1 MPERPLVWLLSAYRS
16 ESHASWVNWLSNQQ
30 DLPVRFRIF
39 ELPGRYFRWRIRGN
53 PLSWMAEF
61 RDALRQECPHH
72 ILATSMVDIATIK
85 GLHPELAGTPVTLY
99 FHENQFAYPVGDRQH
114 SSIDPQMVQLYGAL
128 ASERC
133 LFNSRFNLE
142 SMLQGVAELLRKLPD
157 AVPDNVVDQLRAKSS
172 VLPVPVDTVNIDTV
186 TIDTTPEKIDS
197 APVILW
203 NHRWEYDKRPD
214 RFEALLD
221 AVGSRDI
228 DFQLALLG
236 PRPSKVPVELSRI
249 RTRYAD
255 CIIADGMVPRV
266 EYEAL
271 LKRAQVVVSTADHEF
286 QGLSMIEAVS
296 AGAIPVVPDA
306 LCYREQYPDCCRYT
320 PGDVDDAADRMTDA
334 LLNGQKVD
342 ISRWTT
348 VSTRELWRNLM
359 TYFSLPAG
367 VTEVTNGS
375 NSWDFY
381 TG

>member
-30 DLPVRFRIF
+30 DCPVRLRIF

-61 RDALRQECPHH
+61 RDALQQEQPHH

-85 GLHPELAGTPVTLY
+85 GLHPELADIPVTLY

-128 ASERC
+128 TSERC

-142 SMLQGVAELLRKLPD
+142 SMLEGVTELLRKLPD
-157 AVPDNVVDQLRAKSS
+157 AIPDHVVDELRAKSS
-172 VLPVPVDTVNIDTV
+172 VLPVAVETVNTDTIPAQ
-186 TIDTTPEKIDS
+186 TDTTS
-197 APVILW
+197 MILW

-214 RFEALLD
+214 RFEAVLD
-221 AVGSRDI
+221 TLANRGV

-236 PRPSKVPVELSRI
+236 PRPEKVPGELSAIREKHAARI
-249 RTRYAD
+249 V
-255 CIIADGMVPRV
+255 ADGMVPRA
-266 EYEAL
+266 EYETL
-271 LKRAQVVVSTADHEF
+271 LKRARVVISTADHEF

-296 AGAIPVVPDA
+296 AGATPVVPDA
-306 LCYREQYPDCCRYT
+306 LCYREQYPGRFRYT
-320 PGDVDDAADRMTDA
+320 PGNIEEAADRVSDA
-334 LLNGQKVD
+334 LQHSSPVD
-342 ISRWTT
+342 ISRWTASHT
-348 VSTRELWRNLM
+348 GELWRNLM
-359 TYFSLPAG
+359 IYFSLPVGAI
-367 VTEVTNGS
+367 EDTNGTAA
-375 NSWDFY
+375 WDFY

>member
-30 DLPVRFRIF
+30 DCPVRLRIF

-61 RDALRQECPHH
+61 RDALQQEQPHH

-85 GLHPELAGTPVTLY
+85 GLHPELAGIPVTLY

-128 ASERC
+128 SSERC

-142 SMLQGVAELLRKLPD
+142 SMLKGVGDLLNKLPD
-157 AVPDNVVDQLRAKSS
+157 AIPDHVVDELRAKSS
-172 VLPVPVDTVNIDTV
+172 VLPVAVETVNTDTIPAQ
-186 TIDTTPEKIDS
+186 TGTMPM
-197 APVILW
+197 ILW

-214 RFEALLD
+214 RFEAVLD
-221 AVGSRDI
+221 TLANRGV

-236 PRPSKVPVELSRI
+236 PRPEKVPGELSAIREKHAARI
-249 RTRYAD
+249 V
-255 CIIADGMVPRV
+255 ADGMVPRA
-266 EYEAL
+266 EYETL
-271 LKRAQVVVSTADHEF
+271 LKRARVVISTADHEF

-296 AGAIPVVPDA
+296 AGATPVVPNA
-306 LCYREQYPDCCRYT
+306 LCYREQYPGRFRYT
-320 PGDVDDAADRMTDA
+320 PGNIEEAADRVSDA
-334 LLNGQKVD
+334 LQHSSPVD
-342 ISRWTT
+342 ISRWTASHT
-348 VSTRELWRNLM
+348 GELWRNLM
-359 TYFSLPAG
+359 MYFSLPVGAI
-367 VTEVTNGS
+367 EDTNGTAA
-375 NSWDFY
+375 WDFY

>member
-30 DLPVRFRIF
+30 DCPVRLRIF

-61 RDALRQECPHH
+61 RDALQEESPHH

-85 GLHPELAGTPVTLY
+85 GMHPELAGIPVTLY

-128 ASERC
+128 SSERC

-142 SMLQGVAELLRKLPD
+142 SMLKGVTELLRKLPD
-157 AVPDNVVDQLRAKSS
+157 ATPDHVVDELRAKSS
-172 VLPVPVDTVNIDTV
+172 VLPVAVETVNTDTIPAQ
-186 TIDTTPEKIDS
+186 TGTMPM
-197 APVILW
+197 ILW

-214 RFEALLD
+214 RFEAVLD
-221 AVGSRDI
+221 TLANRGV

-236 PRPSKVPVELSRI
+236 PRPEKVPGELSAIREKHAARI
-249 RTRYAD
+249 V
-255 CIIADGMVPRV
+255 ADGMVPRA
-266 EYEAL
+266 EYETL
-271 LKRAQVVVSTADHEF
+271 LKRARVVISTADHEF

-296 AGAIPVVPDA
+296 AGATPVVPDA
-306 LCYREQYPDCCRYT
+306 LCYREQYPGRFRYT
-320 PGDVDDAADRMTDA
+320 PGNIEEAADRVSDA
-334 LLNGQKVD
+334 LQHSSPVD
-342 ISRWTT
+342 ISRWTASHT
-348 VSTRELWRNLM
+348 GELWRNLIN
-359 TYFSLPAG
+359 YFSLPVGAI
-367 VTEVTNGS
+367 EDTNGTAA
-375 NSWDFY
+375 WDFY

>member
-30 DLPVRFRIF
+30 DCPVRLRIF

-61 RDALRQECPHH
+61 RDALQEESPHH

-85 GLHPELAGTPVTLY
+85 GMHPELAGIPVTLY

-128 ASERC
+128 SSERC

-142 SMLQGVAELLRKLPD
+142 SMLKGVTELLRKLPD
-157 AVPDNVVDQLRAKSS
+157 ATPDHVVDELRAKSS
-172 VLPVPVDTVNIDTV
+172 VLPVAVETVNTDTIPAQ
-186 TIDTTPEKIDS
+186 TGTMPM
-197 APVILW
+197 ILW

-214 RFEALLD
+214 RFEAVLD
-221 AVGSRDI
+221 TLANRGV

-236 PRPSKVPVELSRI
+236 PRPEKVPGELSAIREKHAARI
-249 RTRYAD
+249 V
-255 CIIADGMVPRV
+255 ADGMVPRA
-266 EYEAL
+266 EYETL
-271 LKRAQVVVSTADHEF
+271 LKRARVVISTADHEF

-296 AGAIPVVPDA
+296 AGATPVVPDA
-306 LCYREQYPDCCRYT
+306 LCYREQYPGRFRYT
-320 PGDVDDAADRMTDA
+320 PGNIEEAADRVSDA
-334 LLNGQKVD
+334 LQHSSPVD
-342 ISRWTT
+342 ISRWTASHT
-348 VSTRELWRNLM
+348 GELWRNLM
-359 TYFSLPAG
+359 IYFSLPVGAI
-367 VTEVTNGS
+367 EDTNGTAA
-375 NSWDFY
+375 WDFY

>member
-30 DLPVRFRIF
+30 DCPVRLRIF

-61 RDALRQECPHH
+61 RDALQQEQPHH

-85 GLHPELAGTPVTLY
+85 GLHPELADIPVTLY

-128 ASERC
+128 TSERC

-142 SMLQGVAELLRKLPD
+142 SMLEGVTELLRKLPD
-157 AVPDNVVDQLRAKSS
+157 AIPDHVVDELRAKSS
-172 VLPVPVDTVNIDTV
+172 VLPVAVETVNTDTIPAQ
-186 TIDTTPEKIDS
+186 TGTMPM
-197 APVILW
+197 ILW

-214 RFEALLD
+214 RFEAVLD
-221 AVGSRDI
+221 MLANRGV

-236 PRPSKVPVELSRI
+236 PRPEKVPGELSAIREKHAARI
-249 RTRYAD
+249 V
-255 CIIADGMVPRV
+255 ADGMVPRA
-266 EYEAL
+266 EYETL
-271 LKRAQVVVSTADHEF
+271 LKRARVVISTADHEF

-296 AGAIPVVPDA
+296 AGATPVVPDA
-306 LCYREQYPDCCRYT
+306 LCYREQYPGRFRYT
-320 PGDVDDAADRMTDA
+320 PGNIEEAADRVSDA
-334 LLNGQKVD
+334 LQHSSPVD
-342 ISRWTT
+342 ISRWTASHT
-348 VSTRELWRNLM
+348 GELWRNLM
-359 TYFSLPAG
+359 IYFSLPVGAI
-367 VTEVTNGS
+367 EDTNGTAA
-375 NSWDFY
+375 WDFY

>member
-1 MPERPLVWLLSAYRS
+1 MRL
-16 ESHASWVNWLSNQQ
+16 
-30 DLPVRFRIF
+30 RIF

-61 RDALRQECPHH
+61 RDALQQERPHH

-99 FHENQFAYPVGDRQH
+99 FHENQFAYPAGDRQH

-172 VLPVPVDTVNIDTV
+172 VLPVPVDTVTIDTV
-186 TIDTTPEKIDS
+186 TIDTTAEKIDS

-271 LKRAQVVVSTADHEF
+271 LRRARVVVSTADHEF

-348 VSTRELWRNLM
+348 ASTRELWRNLM

>member
-30 DLPVRFRIF
+30 DCPVRLRIF

-61 RDALRQECPHH
+61 RDALQQEQPHH

-85 GLHPELAGTPVTLY
+85 GLHPELADIPVTLY

-128 ASERC
+128 TSERC

-142 SMLQGVAELLRKLPD
+142 SMLEGVTELLRKLPD
-157 AVPDNVVDQLRAKSS
+157 ATPDHVVDELRAKSS
-172 VLPVPVDTVNIDTV
+172 VLPVAVETVNTDTIPAQ
-186 TIDTTPEKIDS
+186 TGTMPM
-197 APVILW
+197 ILW

-214 RFEALLD
+214 RFEAVLD
-221 AVGSRDI
+221 TLANRGV

-236 PRPSKVPVELSRI
+236 PRPEKVPGELSAIREKHAARI
-249 RTRYAD
+249 V
-255 CIIADGMVPRV
+255 ADGMVPRA
-266 EYEAL
+266 EYETL
-271 LKRAQVVVSTADHEF
+271 LKRARVVISTADHEF

-296 AGAIPVVPDA
+296 AGATPVVPDA
-306 LCYREQYPDCCRYT
+306 LCYREQYPGRFRYT
-320 PGDVDDAADRMTDA
+320 PGNIEEAADRVSDA
-334 LLNGQKVD
+334 LQHSSPVD
-342 ISRWTT
+342 ISRWTASHT
-348 VSTRELWRNLM
+348 GELWRNLM
-359 TYFSLPAG
+359 IYFSLPVGAI
-367 VTEVTNGS
+367 EDTNGTAA
-375 NSWDFY
+375 WDFY

>member
-30 DLPVRFRIF
+30 DCPVRLRIF

-61 RDALRQECPHH
+61 RDALQQEQPHH

-85 GLHPELAGTPVTLY
+85 GLHPELADIPVTLY

-128 ASERC
+128 TSERC

-142 SMLQGVAELLRKLPD
+142 SMLEGVTELLRKLPD
-157 AVPDNVVDQLRAKSS
+157 ATPDHVVDELRAKSS
-172 VLPVPVDTVNIDTV
+172 VLPVAVETVNTDTIPAQ
-186 TIDTTPEKIDS
+186 TGTMPM
-197 APVILW
+197 ILW

-214 RFEALLD
+214 RFEAVLD
-221 AVGSRDI
+221 MLANRGV

-236 PRPSKVPVELSRI
+236 PRPEKVPGELSAIREKHAARI
-249 RTRYAD
+249 V
-255 CIIADGMVPRV
+255 ADGMVPRA
-266 EYEAL
+266 EYETL
-271 LKRAQVVVSTADHEF
+271 LKRARVVISTADHEF

-296 AGAIPVVPDA
+296 AGATPVVPDA
-306 LCYREQYPDCCRYT
+306 LCYREQYPGRFRYT
-320 PGDVDDAADRMTDA
+320 PGNIEEAADRVSDA
-334 LLNGQKVD
+334 LQHSSPVD
-342 ISRWTT
+342 ISRWTASHT
-348 VSTRELWRNLM
+348 GELWRNLM
-359 TYFSLPAG
+359 IYFSLPVGAI
-367 VTEVTNGS
+367 EDTNGTAA
-375 NSWDFY
+375 WDFY

>member
-30 DLPVRFRIF
+30 DCPVRLRIF

-61 RDALRQECPHH
+61 RDALQEESPHH

-85 GLHPELAGTPVTLY
+85 GMHPELAGIPVTLY

-128 ASERC
+128 SSERC

-142 SMLQGVAELLRKLPD
+142 SMLKGVTELLRKLPD
-157 AVPDNVVDQLRAKSS
+157 ATPDHVVDELRAKSS
-172 VLPVPVDTVNIDTV
+172 VLPVAVETVNTDTIPAQ
-186 TIDTTPEKIDS
+186 TGTMPM
-197 APVILW
+197 ILW

-214 RFEALLD
+214 RFEAVLD
-221 AVGSRDI
+221 TLANRGV

-236 PRPSKVPVELSRI
+236 PRPDKVPGELSAIREKHAARI
-249 RTRYAD
+249 V
-255 CIIADGMVPRV
+255 ADGMVPRA
-266 EYEAL
+266 EYETL
-271 LKRAQVVVSTADHEF
+271 LKRARVVISTADHEF

-296 AGAIPVVPDA
+296 AGATPVVPDA
-306 LCYREQYPDCCRYT
+306 LCYREQYPGRFRYT
-320 PGDVDDAADRMTDA
+320 PGNIEEAADRVSDA
-334 LLNGQKVD
+334 LQHSSPVD
-342 ISRWTT
+342 ISRWTASHT
-348 VSTRELWRNLM
+348 GELWRNLM
-359 TYFSLPAG
+359 IYFSLPVGAI
-367 VTEVTNGS
+367 EDTNGTAA
-375 NSWDFY
+375 WDFY

>member
-30 DLPVRFRIF
+30 DCPVRLRIF

-61 RDALRQECPHH
+61 RDALQQEQPHH

-85 GLHPELAGTPVTLY
+85 GLHPELADIPVTLY

-128 ASERC
+128 SSERC

-142 SMLQGVAELLRKLPD
+142 SMLEGVTELLRKLPD
-157 AVPDNVVDQLRAKSS
+157 AIPDHVVDELRAKSS
-172 VLPVPVDTVNIDTV
+172 VLPVAVETVNTDTIPAQ
-186 TIDTTPEKIDS
+186 TGTMPM
-197 APVILW
+197 ILW

-214 RFEALLD
+214 RFEAVLD
-221 AVGSRDI
+221 TLANRGV

-236 PRPSKVPVELSRI
+236 PRPEKVPGELSAIREKHAARI
-249 RTRYAD
+249 V
-255 CIIADGMVPRV
+255 ADGMVPRA
-266 EYEAL
+266 EYETL
-271 LKRAQVVVSTADHEF
+271 LKRARVVISTADHEF

-296 AGAIPVVPDA
+296 AGATPVVPDA
-306 LCYREQYPDCCRYT
+306 LCYREQYPGRFRYT
-320 PGDVDDAADRMTDA
+320 PGNIEEAADRVSDA
-334 LLNGQKVD
+334 LQHSSPVD
-342 ISRWTT
+342 ISRWTASHT
-348 VSTRELWRNLM
+348 GELWRNLM
-359 TYFSLPAG
+359 IYFSLPVGAI
-367 VTEVTNGS
+367 EDTNGTAA
-375 NSWDFY
+375 WDFY

>member
-30 DLPVRFRIF
+30 DCPVRLRIF

-61 RDALRQECPHH
+61 RDALQQEQPHH

-85 GLHPELAGTPVTLY
+85 GLHPELADIPVTLY

-128 ASERC
+128 TSERC

-142 SMLQGVAELLRKLPD
+142 SMLEGVTELLRKLPD
-157 AVPDNVVDQLRAKSS
+157 AIPDHVVDELRAKSS
-172 VLPVPVDTVNIDTV
+172 VLPVAVETVNTDTIPAQ
-186 TIDTTPEKIDS
+186 TGTMPM
-197 APVILW
+197 ILW

-214 RFEALLD
+214 RFEAVLD
-221 AVGSRDI
+221 TLANRGV

-236 PRPSKVPVELSRI
+236 PRPEKVPGELSAIREKHAARI
-249 RTRYAD
+249 V
-255 CIIADGMVPRV
+255 ADGMVPRA
-266 EYEAL
+266 EYETL
-271 LKRAQVVVSTADHEF
+271 LKRARVVISTADHEF

-296 AGAIPVVPDA
+296 AGATPVVPDA
-306 LCYREQYPDCCRYT
+306 LCYREQYPGRFRYT
-320 PGDVDDAADRMTDA
+320 PGNIEEAADRVSDA
-334 LLNGQKVD
+334 LQHSSPVD
-342 ISRWTT
+342 ISRWTASHT
-348 VSTRELWRNLM
+348 GELWRNLM
-359 TYFSLPAG
+359 MYFSLPVGAI
-367 VTEVTNGS
+367 EDTNGTAA
-375 NSWDFY
+375 WDFY

>member
-30 DLPVRFRIF
+30 DCPVRLRIF

-61 RDALRQECPHH
+61 RDALQQEQPHH

-85 GLHPELAGTPVTLY
+85 GLHPELADIPVTLY

-128 ASERC
+128 TSERC

-142 SMLQGVAELLRKLPD
+142 SMLEGVTELLRKLPD
-157 AVPDNVVDQLRAKSS
+157 AIPDHVVDELRAKSS
-172 VLPVPVDTVNIDTV
+172 VLPVAVETVNTDTIPAQ
-186 TIDTTPEKIDS
+186 TGTMPM
-197 APVILW
+197 ILW

-214 RFEALLD
+214 RFEAVLD
-221 AVGSRDI
+221 TLANRGV

-236 PRPSKVPVELSRI
+236 PRPEKVPGELSAIREKHAARI
-249 RTRYAD
+249 V
-255 CIIADGMVPRV
+255 ADGMVPRA
-266 EYEAL
+266 EYETL
-271 LKRAQVVVSTADHEF
+271 LKRARVVISTADHEF

-296 AGAIPVVPDA
+296 AGVTPVVPDA
-306 LCYREQYPDCCRYT
+306 LCYREQYPGRFRYT
-320 PGDVDDAADRMTDA
+320 PGNIEEAADRVSDA
-334 LLNGQKVD
+334 LQHSSPVD
-342 ISRWTT
+342 ISRWTASHT
-348 VSTRELWRNLM
+348 GELWRNLM
-359 TYFSLPAG
+359 IYFSLPVGAI
-367 VTEVTNGS
+367 EDTNGTAA
-375 NSWDFY
+375 WDFY

>member
-30 DLPVRFRIF
+30 DCPVRLRIF

-61 RDALRQECPHH
+61 RDALQQEQPHH

-85 GLHPELAGTPVTLY
+85 GLHPELADIPVTLY

-128 ASERC
+128 TSERC

-142 SMLQGVAELLRKLPD
+142 SMLEGVTELLRKLPD
-157 AVPDNVVDQLRAKSS
+157 ATPDHVVDELRAKSS
-172 VLPVPVDTVNIDTV
+172 VLPVAVETVNTDTIPAQ
-186 TIDTTPEKIDS
+186 TGTMPM
-197 APVILW
+197 ILW

-214 RFEALLD
+214 RFEAVLD
-221 AVGSRDI
+221 MLANRGV

-236 PRPSKVPVELSRI
+236 PRPEKVPGELSAIREKHAARI
-249 RTRYAD
+249 V
-255 CIIADGMVPRV
+255 ADGMVPRA
-266 EYEAL
+266 EYETL
-271 LKRAQVVVSTADHEF
+271 LKRARVVISTADHEF

-296 AGAIPVVPDA
+296 AGATPVVPDA
-306 LCYREQYPDCCRYT
+306 LCYREQYPGRFRYT
-320 PGDVDDAADRMTDA
+320 PGNIEEAADRVSDA
-334 LLNGQKVD
+334 LQHSSPVD
-342 ISRWTT
+342 ISRWTASHT
-348 VSTRELWRNLM
+348 GELWRNLM
-359 TYFSLPAG
+359 IYFSLPVGAI
-367 VTEVTNGS
+367 EDTNGTAT
-375 NSWDFY
+375 WDFY

>member
-30 DLPVRFRIF
+30 DCPVRLRIF

-61 RDALRQECPHH
+61 RDALQQEQPHH

-85 GLHPELAGTPVTLY
+85 GMHPELAGIPVTLY

-128 ASERC
+128 SSERC

-142 SMLQGVAELLRKLPD
+142 SMLKGVGDLLNKLPD
-157 AVPDNVVDQLRAKSS
+157 AVPENVVDELRAKSS
-172 VLPVPVDTVNIDTV
+172 VLPVAVETVNTDTIPAQ
-186 TIDTTPEKIDS
+186 TDTTS
-197 APVILW
+197 MILW

-214 RFEALLD
+214 RFEAVLD
-221 AVGSRDI
+221 TLANRGV

-236 PRPSKVPVELSRI
+236 PRPEKVPGELSAIREKHAARI
-249 RTRYAD
+249 V
-255 CIIADGMVPRV
+255 ADGMVPRA
-266 EYEAL
+266 EYETL
-271 LKRAQVVVSTADHEF
+271 LKRARVVISTADHEF

-296 AGAIPVVPDA
+296 AGATPVVPDA
-306 LCYREQYPDCCRYT
+306 LCYREQYPGRFRYT
-320 PGDVDDAADRMTDA
+320 PGNIEEAADRVSDA
-334 LLNGQKVD
+334 LQHSSPVD
-342 ISRWTT
+342 ISRWTASHT
-348 VSTRELWRNLM
+348 GELWRNLM
-359 TYFSLPAG
+359 IYFSLPVGAI
-367 VTEVTNGS
+367 EDTNGTAA
-375 NSWDFY
+375 WDFY

>member
-1 MPERPLVWLLSAYRS
+1 
-16 ESHASWVNWLSNQQ
+16 
-30 DLPVRFRIF
+30 
-39 ELPGRYFRWRIRGN
+39 
-53 PLSWMAEF
+53 
-61 RDALRQECPHH
+61 
-72 ILATSMVDIATIK
+72 
-85 GLHPELAGTPVTLY
+85 
-99 FHENQFAYPVGDRQH
+99 
-114 SSIDPQMVQLYGAL
+114 
-128 ASERC
+128 
-133 LFNSRFNLE
+133 
-142 SMLQGVAELLRKLPD
+142 
-157 AVPDNVVDQLRAKSS
+157 
-172 VLPVPVDTVNIDTV
+172 
-186 TIDTTPEKIDS
+186 
-197 APVILW
+197 VILW

-221 AVGSRDI
+221 AVASRDI

-271 LKRAQVVVSTADHEF
+271 LRRARVVVSTADHEF

-320 PGDVDDAADRMTDA
+320 PGDVDDAANRMTDA

-348 VSTRELWRNLM
+348 ASTRELWRNLM

>member
-61 RDALRQECPHH
+61 REALQQERPHH

-85 GLHPELAGTPVTLY
+85 GLHPELSGTPVTLY

-157 AVPDNVVDQLRAKSS
+157 AVPDNVVEQLRAKSS
-172 VLPVPVDTVNIDTV
+172 VLPVAVDTVTFDTV

-306 LCYREQYPDCCRYT
+306 LCYREQYPDRFRYT
-320 PGDVDDAADRMTDA
+320 SGNIDDAADRVCDA
-334 LLNGQKVD
+334 LREKSTVD
-342 ISRWTT
+342 ISRWTANHT
-348 VSTRELWRNLM
+348 AELWRNLM
-359 TYFSLPAG
+359 IYFSLPVGAI
-367 VTEVTNGS
+367 EDTNGTAA
-375 NSWDFY
+375 WDFY

>member
-30 DLPVRFRIF
+30 DCPVRLRIF

-61 RDALRQECPHH
+61 RDALQQEQPHH

-85 GLHPELAGTPVTLY
+85 GLHPELADIPVTLY

-128 ASERC
+128 SSERC

-142 SMLQGVAELLRKLPD
+142 SMLEGVTELLRKLPD
-157 AVPDNVVDQLRAKSS
+157 ATPDHVVDELRAKSS
-172 VLPVPVDTVNIDTV
+172 VLPVAVETVNTDTIPAQ
-186 TIDTTPEKIDS
+186 TGTMPM
-197 APVILW
+197 ILW

-214 RFEALLD
+214 RFEAVLD
-221 AVGSRDI
+221 MLANRGV

-236 PRPSKVPVELSRI
+236 PRPEKVPGELSAIREKHAARI
-249 RTRYAD
+249 V
-255 CIIADGMVPRV
+255 ADGMVPRA
-266 EYEAL
+266 EYETL
-271 LKRAQVVVSTADHEF
+271 LKRARVVISTADHEF

-296 AGAIPVVPDA
+296 AGATPVVPDA
-306 LCYREQYPDCCRYT
+306 LCYREQYPGRFRYT
-320 PGDVDDAADRMTDA
+320 PGNIEEAADRVSDA
-334 LLNGQKVD
+334 LQHSSPVD
-342 ISRWTT
+342 ISRWTASHT
-348 VSTRELWRNLM
+348 GELWRNLM
-359 TYFSLPAG
+359 IYFSLPVGAI
-367 VTEVTNGS
+367 EDTNGTAA
-375 NSWDFY
+375 WDFY

>member
-30 DLPVRFRIF
+30 DCPVRLRIF

-61 RDALRQECPHH
+61 RDALQQEQPQH

-85 GLHPELAGTPVTLY
+85 GMHPELAGIPVTLY

-128 ASERC
+128 SSERC

-142 SMLQGVAELLRKLPD
+142 SMLKGVGDLLNKLPD
-157 AVPDNVVDQLRAKSS
+157 AVPESVVDELRAKSS
-172 VLPVPVDTVNIDTV
+172 VLPVAVETVNTDTIPAQ
-186 TIDTTPEKIDS
+186 TGTMPM
-197 APVILW
+197 ILW

-214 RFEALLD
+214 RFEAVLD
-221 AVGSRDI
+221 TLANRGV

-236 PRPSKVPVELSRI
+236 PRPEKVPGELSAIREKHAARI
-249 RTRYAD
+249 V
-255 CIIADGMVPRV
+255 ADGMVPRA
-266 EYEAL
+266 EYETL
-271 LKRAQVVVSTADHEF
+271 LKRARVVISTADHEF

-296 AGAIPVVPDA
+296 AGATPVVPDA
-306 LCYREQYPDCCRYT
+306 LCYREQYPGRFRYT
-320 PGDVDDAADRMTDA
+320 PGNIEEAADRVSDA
-334 LLNGQKVD
+334 LQHSSPVD
-342 ISRWTT
+342 ISRWTASHT
-348 VSTRELWRNLM
+348 GELWRNLM
-359 TYFSLPAG
+359 IYFSLPVGAI
-367 VTEVTNGS
+367 EDTNGTAA
-375 NSWDFY
+375 WDFY

>member
-30 DLPVRFRIF
+30 DCPVRLRIF

-61 RDALRQECPHH
+61 RDALQQEQPHH

-85 GLHPELAGTPVTLY
+85 GLHPELADIPVTLY

-128 ASERC
+128 TSERC

-142 SMLQGVAELLRKLPD
+142 SMLEGVTELLRKLPD
-157 AVPDNVVDQLRAKSS
+157 AIPDHVVDELRAKSS
-172 VLPVPVDTVNIDTV
+172 VLPVAVETVNTDTIPAQ
-186 TIDTTPEKIDS
+186 TGTMPM
-197 APVILW
+197 ILW

-214 RFEALLD
+214 RFEAVLD
-221 AVGSRDI
+221 TLANRGV

-236 PRPSKVPVELSRI
+236 PRPEKVPGELSAIREKHAARI
-249 RTRYAD
+249 V
-255 CIIADGMVPRV
+255 ADGMVPRA
-266 EYEAL
+266 EYETL
-271 LKRAQVVVSTADHEF
+271 LKRARVVISTADHEF

-296 AGAIPVVPDA
+296 AGATPVVPDA
-306 LCYREQYPDCCRYT
+306 LCYREQYPGRFRYT
-320 PGDVDDAADRMTDA
+320 PGNIEEAADRVSDA
-334 LLNGQKVD
+334 LQHSSPVD
-342 ISRWTT
+342 ISRWTASHT
-348 VSTRELWRNLM
+348 GELWRNLM
-359 TYFSLPAG
+359 IYFSLPVGAI
-367 VTEVTNGS
+367 EDTNGTAA
-375 NSWDFY
+375 WDFY